1 MVAWDVPVLGFL
13 QLRGAPSLLESTQ
26 PLCNFG
32 CPHSLVNPILTLPL
46 FYFSN
51 EFSRMV
57 AGEYLKFFVFTGMS
71 LDQALRSEL
80 SMCTCV
86 CGGHQSGVPT
96 DRVLC
101 SSATTQR
108 AAGASRPHG
117 CHLEILLPL
126 E

>member
-1 MVAWDVPVLGFL
+1 MSLSMACFL
-13 QLRGAPSLLESTQ
+13 QPWGAPGLLESTQ
-26 PLCNFG
+26 HLCIFG
-32 CPHSLVNPILTLPL
+32 WPPSLVDPILTLPL

-80 SMCTCV
+80 RMCTCV

-96 DRVLC
+96 DCALC
-101 SSATTQR
+101 TSATTLR
-108 AAGASRPHG
+108 SAGASRPHG
-117 CHLEILLPL
+117 CHLEIL
-126 E
+126 

>member
-1 MVAWDVPVLGFL
+1 MSLSLACFL
-13 QLRGAPSLLESTQ
+13 QPWGALSLLESTQ
-26 PLCNFG
+26 LLCAFC
-32 CPHSLVNPILTLPL
+32 CPHSLVNAILTLPL

-80 SMCTCV
+80 SVCTCV
-86 CGGHQSGVPT
+86 CVVATRVGSQQTVP
-96 DRVLC
+96 
-101 SSATTQR
+101 SAATQR
-108 AAGASRPHG
+108 SAGASRPHD

-126 E
+126 K